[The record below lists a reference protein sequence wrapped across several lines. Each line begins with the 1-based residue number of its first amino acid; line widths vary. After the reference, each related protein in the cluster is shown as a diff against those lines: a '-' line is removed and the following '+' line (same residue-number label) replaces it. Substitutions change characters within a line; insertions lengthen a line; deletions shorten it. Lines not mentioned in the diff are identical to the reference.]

1 MSELETKVAVL
12 ERDVLQMSGYYDKI
26 DATME
31 KLTDISISLKEML
44 AVHDHKLS
52 QHALA
57 DEDLYGLHQESSKR
71 FDELHSDFITM
82 KNKMDLH
89 KWYFTAIAVVDCFI
103 MFKMGLIPFMPPFIW

>member
-1 MSELETKVAVL
+1 MSDLDTKVAVL
-12 ERDVLQMSGYYDKI
+12 ERDVLQISGYYDKI

-31 KLTDISISLKEML
+31 KLADISISLKEML

-57 DEDLYGLHQESSKR
+57 DEDLYGLHQESTKK
-71 FDELHSDFITM
+71 FDLLQTEFTNF
-82 KNKMDLH
+82 KNKLELH

-103 MFKMGLIPFMPPFIW
+103 MFKMGLIPFMAPFI